1 MKALLLPCLVTLLQL
16 SGKCQKPPEVI
27 PIQYIDGLM
36 FIELGLNDHTEP
48 LFFMFDTGAG
58 ITVMDTEV
66 SKKVN
71 LKITEE
77 ANIGTAGKTIRS
89 GISLSNHIHLGHQLT
104 LDSVEIAI
112 LDLSNLSM
120 YFKTKIDGIIGT
132 DILFNFVTETNN
144 DAGELR
150 LYPFNTWKPR
160 KSATANDIIGLEAG
174 HFGIPVEVVTKRNA
188 KTVSMVVKIDTGA
201 DNALTF
207 HNAAVTQYQL
217 PESVAKRI
225 KSKQGFGVDSTL
237 TNNLSSKLYSAT
249 FNGKQWR
256 RVPVVFEVDPTNR
269 ISERQADGLI
279 GQALLLDFN
288 TIYDLQQG
296 LVYFENR

>member
-1 MKALLLPCLVTLLQL
+1 
-16 SGKCQKPPEVI
+16 
-27 PIQYIDGLM
+27 M

-150 LYPFNTWKPR
+150 LYPFNTWKPG